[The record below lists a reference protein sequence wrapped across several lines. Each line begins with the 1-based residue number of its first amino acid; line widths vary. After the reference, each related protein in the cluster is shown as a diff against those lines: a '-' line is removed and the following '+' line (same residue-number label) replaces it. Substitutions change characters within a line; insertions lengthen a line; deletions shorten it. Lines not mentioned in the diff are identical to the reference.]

1 MGLADKL
8 PKTFTASNRE
18 KTKSLK
24 RRIQDDVKTPQVSST
39 NSTIPRKIIVIKT
52 SIEQDFEIITAIIF
66 SSKM

>member
-24 RRIQDDVKTPQVSST
+24 RRIQDDVKTPQVNST
-39 NSTIPRKIIVIKT
+39 N
-52 SIEQDFEIITAIIF
+52 ITYLVKLL
-66 SSKM
+66 S